1 MTETI
6 LGLLRHGQTDWN
18 IDLRLQG
25 SSDIPLN
32 ETGINQ
38 ATVAG
43 SKLSR
48 ADWDVIIASP
58 LSRARDTAQI
68 VAQQLAMPVVIVP
81 ELVERSF
88 GVAEGVIHAEW
99 RKMYESNEHIE
110 GRESIED
117 LRARCELLLQLIAT
131 EYDGLRVLAISHGAL
146 IRKVLRI
153 VSENQVPLD
162 GDRLGNVSL
171 NKIVHSDGY
180 WAINDTTR
188 NHLLSKASKA
198 LSS

>member
-32 ETGINQ
+32 ETGRNQ
-38 ATVAG
+38 AAVAG
-43 SKLSR
+43 ATFSR
-48 ADWDVIIASP
+48 EDWDVIIASP

-68 VAQQLAMPVVIVP
+68 VAQQLNMPVVIVP

-88 GVAEGVIHAEW
+88 GVAEGFSHSEW
-99 RKMYESNEHIE
+99 RKMYEANEHIE
-110 GRESIED
+110 GLESLED
-117 LRARCELLLQLIAT
+117 LRSRCELLLQLVTT

-153 VSENQVPLD
+153 VSNNQIPQD

-171 NKIVHSDGY
+171 NKLIHSDGY
-180 WAINDTTR
+180 WAINDY
-188 NHLLSKASKA
+188 NPKSLA
-198 LSS
+198 L